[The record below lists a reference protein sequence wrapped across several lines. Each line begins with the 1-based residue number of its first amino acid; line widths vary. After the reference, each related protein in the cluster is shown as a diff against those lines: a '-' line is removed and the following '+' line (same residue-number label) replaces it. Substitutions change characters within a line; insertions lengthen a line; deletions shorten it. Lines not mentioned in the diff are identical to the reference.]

1 MDNKSRPRLL
11 KLFSFTTPFMIA
23 SFLATPYKYKRNIN
37 KYFLMIYLLGN
48 NIPAYRYI
56 HIHMKIYSFRIRLE
70 TYKNLKLKIAQKVV
84 NWYLL

>member
-1 MDNKSRPRLL
+1 
-11 KLFSFTTPFMIA
+11 
-23 SFLATPYKYKRNIN
+23 
-37 KYFLMIYLLGN
+37 MIYLLGN